1 MLKIGI
7 NKGRI
12 ENAFMDYLLKN
23 NLIDNKYQETRQLSN
38 QVGSNIYC
46 SLKPN
51 DIIRCLEKGYIDLG
65 IIGSDMLT
73 EVNNDNIITLYELEL
88 FKCFFALA
96 SFKDI
101 DISKVKSIASKYVYN
116 ASLFLKESNMD
127 CEILKMDGS
136 LELAPA
142 LGYADAIIDIVE
154 TGSTL
159 KANNLEIKKIFGT
172 VLTNVVT
179 TIDKVDSKEVQAY
192 IRTLK
197 NARR

>member
-12 ENAFMDYLLKN
+12 ENAYMDYLFKN
-23 NLIDNKYQETRQLSN
+23 NLISEKYQDTRKLSN
-38 QVGSNIYC
+38 QVGNNMYC

-51 DIIRCLEKGYIDLG
+51 DIIEYLSLGYLDMG

-73 EVNNDNIITLYELEL
+73 EIDNKNIVSLYELEL

-101 DISKVKSIASKYVYN
+101 DINLIRRIASKYVYN
-116 ASLFLKESNMD
+116 TSLFLKESNMD

-154 TGSTL
+154 TGCTL

-179 TIDKVDSKEVQAY
+179 TIDKVDSKEVQSY
-192 IRTLK
+192 VRTLK